1 MQALESSASKLSRRW
16 QLLCVCV
23 PAEQELGWRAGQRA
37 GRWTSSA
44 VLLTAANEPT
54 PVKAR
59 SAERVDERRDATW
72 SCRST
77 LTLSSGPGSRTDIF
91 GLLDDPGTLTN
102 TCVTSIYVADCKGM
116 AGLLP
121 GIARLAQPRDARAP
135 SLWRGD
141 WVWPL
146 RYKPLSF

>member
-1 MQALESSASKLSRRW
+1 M
-16 QLLCVCV
+16 
-23 PAEQELGWRAGQRA
+23 
-37 GRWTSSA
+37 
-44 VLLTAANEPT
+44 LLTAANEPT

-77 LTLSSGPGSRTDIF
+77 LTLSSGPGSRTDLF
-91 GLLDDPGTLTN
+91 GLLDEPGTLTN
-102 TCVTSIYVADCKGM
+102 AWLTSIYVADCKGM

-135 SLWRGD
+135 CFLTPPYSTILGECQLFASDLGFVLHKGVMRSD
-141 WVWPL
+141 WPVADLKIWESKIDSGL
-146 RYKPLSF
+146 DSEKEN